1 MRSPIWDVLKSQFA
15 FNTNVTMNGVEEHHS
30 DDLITPNDS
39 VTAETS
45 AAAADGA
52 ILVEDLLKKCHDL
65 LNELDQFRT
74 FVAENNRQNAVE
86 IRQFQNS
93 ILSELKSLE
102 KVYRL
107 HIERQPFKPA
117 DHLPALFR

>member
-107 HIERQPFKPA
+107 HIE
-117 DHLPALFR
+117 